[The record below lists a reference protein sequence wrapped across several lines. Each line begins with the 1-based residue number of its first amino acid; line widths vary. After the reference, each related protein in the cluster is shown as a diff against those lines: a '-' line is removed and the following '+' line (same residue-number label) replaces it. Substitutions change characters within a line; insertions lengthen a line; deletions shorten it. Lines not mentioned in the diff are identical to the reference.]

1 MAIFI
6 STTKTKHYM
15 NWIGATAIVILAI
28 YVISALGHFRA
39 QSLIWPYLYQRVKPK
54 EKWAVFLKCWYNPD
68 TLIRTLY
75 YTEGPHAAV
84 FLYVYRGF
92 PMLIY
97 FLFNE
102 AISGLQ
108 NMLRS
113 ILYKEPDQFKKS
125 EDYYMEKFHFM
136 RDKYDALREEAI
148 KSKQPVSVMAKINN
162 QQLEEMRALRN
173 DPFVRE
179 EIVREHEEILRYS
192 PNPWGVL
199 VYSFFSKEH
208 FELAT
213 KADSK

>member
-1 MAIFI
+1 MGYIYHVNQN
-6 STTKTKHYM
+6 KTRM
-15 NWIGATAIVILAI
+15 NWIGVTAIAILAI
-28 YVISALGHFRA
+28 YVISALGHFRG

-54 EKWAVFLKCWYNPD
+54 EKWDVFIKCWYNPD
-68 TLIRTLY
+68 TTIRTLY
-75 YTEGPHAAV
+75 YTKGLHAAV
-84 FLYVYRGF
+84 FVYVFRGF
-92 PMLIY
+92 PMIIY
-97 FLFNE
+97 YLFTS
-102 AISGLQ
+102 AINGIR

-125 EDYYMEKFHFM
+125 EDYYMQNFHEM

-148 KSKQPVSVMAKINN
+148 KSKQPVSVIANINN

-199 VYSFFSKEH
+199 VYSFIKS
-208 FELAT
+208 
-213 KADSK
+213 